1 MKNAFSNKTS
11 LTTSGYIIYIYI
23 YIYICM
29 YVYTEET
36 ERTQRGRAYLCLD
49 QQQPFG
55 EMMTA
60 QASQDP
66 NSLSNYYNHHFHD
79 L

>member
-1 MKNAFSNKTS
+1 MKNDFPNKTS
-11 LTTSGYIIYIYI
+11 LTK
-23 YIYICM
+23 
-29 YVYTEET
+29 T

-66 NSLSNYYNHHFHD
+66 NSLSNFYNHHFHD
-79 L
+79 P